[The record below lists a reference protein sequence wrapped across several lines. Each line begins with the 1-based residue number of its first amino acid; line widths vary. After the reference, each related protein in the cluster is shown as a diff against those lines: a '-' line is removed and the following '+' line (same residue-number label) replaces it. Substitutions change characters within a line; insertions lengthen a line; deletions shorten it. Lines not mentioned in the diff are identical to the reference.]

1 MALSVYP
8 DHDIVLHFSKASN
21 DRRVVFEGK
30 FQIVNT
36 FDSPQIFKFRTVA
49 AIKGHLIF
57 KPNLGTLEAQ
67 ESIFVKVLVKNPPQ
81 EALGKMSPD
90 PHVSENSYL

>member
-8 DHDIVLHFSKASN
+8 EHDIVLRFKSAEN
-21 DRRVVFEGK
+21 RRVVFEGQ

-36 FDSPQIFKFRTVA
+36 DDSPQIFKFRTVA

-57 KPNLGTLEAQ
+57 KPNVGTLEAQ
-67 ESIFVKVLVKNPPQ
+67 ESMSVKVLVKNPPQ
-81 EALGKMSPD
+81 EALGT
-90 PHVSENSYL
+90 